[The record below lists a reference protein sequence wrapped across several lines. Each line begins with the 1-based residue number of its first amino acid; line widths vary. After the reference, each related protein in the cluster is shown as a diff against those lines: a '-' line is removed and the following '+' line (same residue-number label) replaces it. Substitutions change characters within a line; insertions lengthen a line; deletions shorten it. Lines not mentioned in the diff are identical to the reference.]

1 MVVHCVAGVSRSAS
15 VVLAFLVKHRGFSL
29 KDAYEVSYCLSIFQ
43 FGFQTISR
51 RQSTAGKAFYRA
63 QEREVAVQR
72 LPEQKNDGRAA
83 VVQTSTAQ
91 RDERQAG

>member
-1 MVVHCVAGVSRSAS
+1 MKGQTRSTRVVQGSPTEDLLKAAS
-15 VVLAFLVKHRGFSL
+15 LL
-29 KDAYEVSYCLSIFQ
+29 KDW
-43 FGFQTISR
+43 T
-51 RQSTAGKAFYRA
+51 STAGKAFYRA